1 MFRRFL
7 APMAVTV
14 VSLWS
19 VAVHAIPITYY
30 AQLSGLAEDPPVISS
45 GTGFATVVYDSVART
60 LGVDVSFSNLLG
72 VVTVAHIHCC
82 TAVPGEGTIGV
93 ASAVPTFPGFPA
105 GFQSGVYS
113 QVFDLTDA
121 ASFNP
126 AFVTAHG
133 GTLALAE
140 AALATGL
147 AEGRAYL
154 NIHTNLFPSGEI
166 RGFLVPE
173 PATLSLL
180 GIGLIGA
187 LAARKGKFGQMRAQA

>member
-7 APMAVTV
+7 APLAVTV
-14 VSLWS
+14 VSLWP
-19 VAVHAIPITYY
+19 VAAHAIPITYY
-30 AQLSGLAEDPPVISS
+30 AQLSGAAESPPVPSP
-45 GTGFATVVYDSVART
+45 GTGFATVVYDSVAKT
-60 LGVDVSFSNLLG
+60 LGVDVSFSDLLG

-82 TAVPGEGTIGV
+82 TAVPEAGTIGV
-93 ASAVPTFPGFPA
+93 ASALPTFLGFPA
-105 GFQSGVYS
+105 GVQSGVYS
-113 QVFDLTDA
+113 EVFDLTDA

-126 AFVTAHG
+126 AFVTAQG

-154 NIHTNLFPSGEI
+154 NIHTNRFPGGEI

-173 PATLSLL
+173 PATLTLL
-180 GIGLIGA
+180 GIGLVGA
-187 LAARKGKFGQMRAQA
+187 LAARKGKFGQMRVQA